1 MAMNEIAFATKRA
14 YQGFLRLTR
23 KGFASA
29 GLTAARFDMLLV
41 IRGSVRRGAGQLL
54 GAIMQEELP
63 IALGVSRSVVSR
75 MLRSLEERGLV
86 ERYILEEDQRC
97 RIVQMTEEGEA
108 AFLAARDLLMRCVQR
123 VVVTA
128 VCFGRPRAAKE
139 QVARLHHLASC
150 LAALRVY
157 FGDRAPL
164 DYDFAEPPPY
174 LREWGTPAMML
185 RDWTPSASPRSSL
198 RGAPRTERA
207 AFAAA

>member
-1 MAMNEIAFATKRA
+1 MNEIAFATKRA

-23 KGFASA
+23 ERFAAA

-41 IRGSVRRGAGQLL
+41 IRGSVRRRSGPLL

-63 IALGVSRSVVSR
+63 VALGVSKSVVSR
-75 MLRSLEERGLV
+75 MLRALEQRGLV
-86 ERYILEEDQRC
+86 ERFILEEDQRC
-97 RIVQMTEEGEA
+97 RIVQMTDQGEA

-128 VCFGRPRAAKE
+128 VCFGQRPGAKE
-139 QVARLHHLASC
+139 QRARVRHLVAY

-164 DYDFAEPPPY
+164 EYDFAGPPPY
-174 LREWGTPAMML
+174 LREWGTPAIML
-185 RDWTPSASPRSSL
+185 RDWTPSAAPHGFARS
-198 RGAPRTERA
+198 APRA
-207 AFAAA
+207 QPSAFAAA